1 MRANETELLFVGRW
15 GEICLGEAHFADL
28 ATSIARYSGVL
39 SVMQAAPFDDVPRS
53 AAGRQ

>member
-1 MRANETELLFVGRW
+1 MRLSCCLSVGG
-15 GEICLGEAHFADL
+15 GEICLGEAYFADL